1 MKVNYNFNLIDKC
14 IQTRILSSMISI
26 EKHYIFNLN
35 IIKFSEVK
43 LTPKICADGKES

>member
-1 MKVNYNFNLIDKC
+1 MYSNKNFKQNDKYW
-14 IQTRILSSMISI
+14 
-26 EKHYIFNLN
+26 KYYIFNLN